1 MIRRFF
7 LPLALMLAALSC
19 SAQEEAPT
27 FTAGKHYDVIA
38 DQVARTADRN
48 KIEVA
53 EFFWYGCGHCY
64 TFEPMLAAWKKTL
77 AEDVAFRPIPA
88 IWNPV
93 MELHAKAYYTAEALG
108 VFDSVHPALFE
119 AMNAERKRLGSVDEI
134 AAIFV
139 AQGVAREDFDK
150 AFNSFGVS
158 SQVRQADAAAK
169 SAGISGTPSM
179 MVEGKYLL
187 SGRKAG
193 GQAEML
199 QIADFLVAQERAAR
213 AAQ

>member
-19 SAQEEAPT
+19 SAQEDAQT
-27 FTAGKHYDVIA
+27 FSAGQHYDVIA
-38 DQVARTADRN
+38 DQVARTAGRDQ
-48 KIEVA
+48 IEVA

-64 TFEPMLAAWKKTL
+64 TFEPLLAGWKKTL

-93 MELHAKAYYTAEALG
+93 MELHAKAYYAAEALDVLG
-108 VFDSVHPALFE
+108 TVHPALFE
-119 AMNAERKRLGSVDEI
+119 AMNVQRKRLSSVDEI
-134 AAIFV
+134 AAIFM

-199 QIADFLVAQERAAR
+199 QIADFLVAKEREVRTAP
-213 AAQ
+213 